1 MWYNTLILHHS
12 ASRGWGGMTLYF
24 MNHVLILLKSWN
36 FIKLH
41 IVNWDTTIFLLSLI
55 IFIYLTLQHN
65 SNKHKS
71 KLLQW
76 NLESA
81 VKCMK
86 ILRDVIGTHIPTLI
100 LGTWIPT
107 FTAHWELRFP
117 HVHWELGFPENFWEW
132 HTFGNF
138 ATLNTLKSH
147 CIQTDL
153 KLKVMWKQTIVP
165 CRNQR
170 S

>member
-1 MWYNTLILHHS
+1 MLI
-12 ASRGWGGMTLYF
+12 G
-24 MNHVLILLKSWN
+24 ILP
-36 FIKLH
+36 
-41 IVNWDTTIFLLSLI
+41 LI
-55 IFIYLTLQHN
+55 IFIYLALQHN

-138 ATLNTLKSH
+138 ASESHRDAGGMHPFLFFHPLISNLAFTEFTDHLRRVLEPAAINLLVHLRVLRTLLPHHLS
-147 CIQTDL
+147 QPE
-153 KLKVMWKQTIVP
+153 V
-165 CRNQR
+165 NQQLW
-170 S
+170 

>member
-1 MWYNTLILHHS
+1 MRSSDLGQVSKFSLGRYLKHFLLYPKDL
-12 ASRGWGGMTLYF
+12 ASRKNVLGRPKCYF
-24 MNHVLILLKSWN
+24 QKGTFFSDHP
-36 FIKLH
+36 LH

-100 LGTWIPT
+100 LGTWNLK

-138 ATLNTLKSH
+138 AQMTPQIPYILGGSSK
-147 CIQTDL
+147 
-153 KLKVMWKQTIVP
+153 
-165 CRNQR
+165 
-170 S
+170 

>member
-1 MWYNTLILHHS
+1 
-12 ASRGWGGMTLYF
+12 MTLYF

-41 IVNWDTTIFLLSLI
+41 IVNWDTTVFLSSLI
-55 IFIYLTLQHN
+55 IYIYLTLQHN
-65 SNKHKS
+65 SNKPKS

-138 ATLNTLKSH
+138 ALETVLRRLKNHWPSITYFFH
-147 CIQTDL
+147 ACKISGQTSTGAFFHMPL
-153 KLKVMWKQTIVP
+153 VST
-165 CRNQR
+165 
-170 S
+170 

>member
-1 MWYNTLILHHS
+1 
-12 ASRGWGGMTLYF
+12 MTLYF

>member
-1 MWYNTLILHHS
+1 MGI
-12 ASRGWGGMTLYF
+12 TLYF

-107 FTAHWELRFP
+107 FTAHWKLRFP

-138 ATLNTLKSH
+138 ASEGVPVWWNVLGRFAF
-147 CIQTDL
+147 QWFEE
-153 KLKVMWKQTIVP
+153 KLLLF
-165 CRNQR
+165 
-170 S
+170 